1 MQAVAD
7 AARDKGKRLGLVP
20 TMGALHR
27 GHLALVR
34 EAKKKA
40 DHVTVSIFVN
50 PTQFAPGEDYEEY
63 PRTLEADV
71 EALESIGG
79 VEAVFAPSA
88 EEMYPFGL
96 PPFAT
101 VGVRDLGRHLCGAF
115 REGHF
120 EGVTSVVTRLFL
132 ACRPD
137 VAVFGQKDAQQLAI
151 LKRMT
156 AELGFGIE
164 IIGHP
169 IVREEDGLA
178 ISSRNRY
185 LNPAERKQ
193 APVLS
198 QAVRSVSEQVETG
211 ERDVAALID
220 AMQQIVASAPLAR
233 LQYAE
238 IVDAENLQPVET
250 LQPGRY
256 LAALA
261 VFFGGTRLIDNTT
274 LEIAQ

>member
-1 MQAVAD
+1 
-7 AARDKGKRLGLVP
+7 
-20 TMGALHR
+20 MGALHG

-34 EAKKKA
+34 EAKKQA

-63 PRTLEADV
+63 PRTLEADM
-71 EALESIGG
+71 EALESIGR
-79 VEAVFAPSA
+79 VDVVFAPSA

-96 PPFAT
+96 PPFAI
-101 VGVRDLGRHLCGAF
+101 VSVRDLDKHLCGAF

-137 VAVFGQKDAQQLAI
+137 IAVFGQKDAQQLAI

-156 AELGFGIE
+156 AELDFGIE
-164 IIGHP
+164 IIGCP

-185 LNPAERKQ
+185 LGSEERRQ
-193 APVLS
+193 ATVLS
-198 QAVRSVSEQVETG
+198 QAVRNAFGQVEKG
-211 ERDVAALID
+211 ERDVTVLID
-220 AMQQIVASAPLAR
+220 TMQQIVASAPLAR

-238 IVDAENLQPVET
+238 IVDAENLQPVRT
-250 LQPGRY
+250 LRQGRY

-261 VFFGGTRLIDNTT
+261 VFFGDTRLIDNTT

>member
-1 MQAVAD
+1 
-7 AARDKGKRLGLVP
+7 
-20 TMGALHR
+20 MGALHG

-34 EAKKKA
+34 EAKKQA
-40 DHVTVSIFVN
+40 DHVTVPHFGP
-50 PTQFAPGEDYEEY
+50 PTQVRPGAQSEWFA
-63 PRTLEADV
+63 RTRDGDMEPV
-71 EALESIGG
+71 ESI
-79 VEAVFAPSA
+79 VRVVVVFAPSS
-88 EEMYPFGL
+88 EEIYPFAL

-101 VGVRDLGRHLCGAF
+101 VSVRDLDKHLCGAF

-137 VAVFGQKDAQQLAI
+137 IAVFGQKDAQQLAI

-156 AELGFGIE
+156 AELDFGIE
-164 IIGHP
+164 IIGYP

-185 LNPAERKQ
+185 LGAEERRQ
-193 APVLS
+193 ATVLS
-198 QAVRSVSEQVETG
+198 QAVRNAFGQVEKG
-211 ERDVAALID
+211 ERDVTVLID
-220 AMQQIVASAPLAR
+220 TMQQIIASAPLAR

-238 IVDAENLQPVET
+238 IVDAENLQPVRT
-250 LQPGRY
+250 LRQGRY

-261 VFFGGTRLIDNTT
+261 VFFGDTRLIDNTT